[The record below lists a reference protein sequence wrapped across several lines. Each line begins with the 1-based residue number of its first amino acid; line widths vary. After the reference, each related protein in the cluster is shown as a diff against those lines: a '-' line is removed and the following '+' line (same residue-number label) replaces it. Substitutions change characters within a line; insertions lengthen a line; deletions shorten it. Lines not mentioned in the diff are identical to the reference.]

1 MPRRIYLDHASA
13 TPLDPRVREAM
24 LPFISEEFGNPQSLN
39 EAGMVAKNVVEEA
52 RTKVADLIHTSPE
65 EIIFT
70 SSGSE
75 ANNTALWGLARAQTG
90 KGKHI
95 ILSAVEHFSVLHPAR
110 AMAEEGWEV
119 TQVPVDRFGRVDPSN
134 VEQAMRKDTVLVSI
148 QHANSEVG
156 TVQPISEIG
165 RIAREKGVVFHT
177 DAVATAGTLPV
188 DVKVLNADALSL
200 AAGMFYGPKGA
211 AALYL
216 RRGIR
221 IRPLITGGIQE
232 GGRRAGTE
240 DVPAIV
246 GMGRACELAKA
257 EMGERNTKV
266 RPLRDKLEK
275 FLTETIDR
283 LRVNG
288 HTTERLPG
296 YLSVCVEYV
305 EGETILLTLSTQGI
319 QAASGS
325 ACASRALKESH
336 VLAAMGVPPEV
347 AQGSLLFSLGKD
359 SSEEDVRRAAS
370 SLPPIVAR
378 LRAMSPL
385 YKP

>member
-1 MPRRIYLDHASA
+1 MPGRIYLDHASA

-24 LPFISEEFGNPQSLN
+24 LPFISEEFGNPQSLH
-39 EAGMVAKNVVEEA
+39 EAGMVAKNAVEEA
-52 RTKVADLIHTSPE
+52 RAKVADLIHTSPE

-110 AMAEEGWEV
+110 AKAEEGWEV
-119 TQVPVDRFGRVDPSN
+119 TQVPVDRFARVDPSD

-156 TVQPISEIG
+156 TIQPIAEIG
-165 RIAREKGVVFHT
+165 RIARTKGVVFHT
-177 DAVATAGTLPV
+177 DAVTAAGTIPV
-188 DVKVLNADALSL
+188 DVQTLNADALSL
-200 AAGMFYGPKGA
+200 AGSMFYRLKGA

-232 GGRRAGTE
+232 EGRRAGTE
-240 DVPAIV
+240 DVPGIV
-246 GMGRACELAKA
+246 GLGKASELAQA
-257 EMGERNTKV
+257 ELEGRNAGI
-266 RPLRDKLEK
+266 RPLRDRLEK
-275 FLTETIDR
+275 LLTESIDH

-288 HTTERLPG
+288 HPTERLPG

-305 EGETILLTLSTQGI
+305 EGETILLTLSAQGI
-319 QAASGS
+319 HAASGS
-325 ACASRALKESH
+325 ACTSRALKESH
-336 VLAAMGVPPEV
+336 VLAAMGLPPEV
-347 AQGSLLFSLGKD
+347 AQGSLLFSFGKD
-359 SSEEDVRRAAS
+359 STEVDVQRVAS
-370 SLPPIVAR
+370 ALPPIVAR

-385 YKP
+385 YRR